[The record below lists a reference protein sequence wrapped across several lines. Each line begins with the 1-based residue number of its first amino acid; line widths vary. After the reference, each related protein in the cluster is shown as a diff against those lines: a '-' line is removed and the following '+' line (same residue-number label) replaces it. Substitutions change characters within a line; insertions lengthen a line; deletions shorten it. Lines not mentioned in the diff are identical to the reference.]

1 MAGSYARAARWK
13 HGSMPMNEF
22 WLETMV
28 RLTQMMGREWGEE
41 NLARRVVQ
49 CCSRGWVEAG
59 PSSSAALRVGY
70 RVVGK
75 EGNVW

>member
-1 MAGSYARAARWK
+1 
-13 HGSMPMNEF
+13 
-22 WLETMV
+22 
-28 RLTQMMGREWGEE
+28 MMGREWGEE

-49 CCSRGWVEAG
+49 CCSRGWVEAE